1 MERTLQDVISH
12 IKGCTVTGDPK
23 NKIITDLTIDSRTA
37 GKGSL
42 FICLVGV
49 HTDGHAYIEKAASL
63 GAEAVLVEKDV
74 PPVPGLVMIRVKSTQ
89 ETMTELAPWFYDY
102 PAQKMRMIGITG
114 TNGKT
119 TTTNILRTLLT
130 NTGHKV
136 GLIGTINIMIGDE
149 VEASHNTTPDVVD
162 LQRTLCRMADAGCDY
177 VVMEVSSH
185 ALALNRVAGIEYDTA
200 ALTNITQDH
209 LDFHKTMENYREA
222 KALLFT
228 HLHEGRKK
236 GKTAIFNMDD
246 ASSPLI
252 MNRVKTKVMTYGKAR
267 TNDVYPIR
275 FHVGAKHMEL
285 SLHTPEGN
293 MDLRLHITGEFNVY
307 NVMTAVCAALAE
319 GLKHD
324 DIVRGLDN
332 FAGVPGRFQLI
343 DAGQPFTVIV
353 DYAHTPDGLDNVLRT
368 A

>member
-1 MERTLQDVISH
+1 MKKS
-12 IKGCTVTGDPK
+12 GDSV
-23 NKIITDLTIDSRTA
+23 DSEKMKRAELLYRRRRA
-37 GKGSL
+37 GL
-42 FICLVGV
+42 DMP
-49 HTDGHAYIEKAASL
+49 DGHYT
-63 GAEAVLVEKDV
+63 KDV
-74 PPVPGLVMIRVKSTQ
+74 FQLSSKEWQPCCR
-89 ETMTELAPWFYDY
+89 
-102 PAQKMRMIGITG
+102 
-114 TNGKT
+114 
-119 TTTNILRTLLT
+119 
-130 NTGHKV
+130 
-136 GLIGTINIMIGDE
+136 NIMIGDE
-149 VEASHNTTPDVVD
+149 VEASHNTTPDVGD

-343 DAGQPFTVIV
+343 ELMVPPGDS
-353 DYAHTPDGLDNVLRT
+353 TPTLRRVSQGIR
-368 A
+368 ALRARAASGA

>member
-1 MERTLQDVISH
+1 
-12 IKGCTVTGDPK
+12 
-23 NKIITDLTIDSRTA
+23 
-37 GKGSL
+37 
-42 FICLVGV
+42 
-49 HTDGHAYIEKAASL
+49 
-63 GAEAVLVEKDV
+63 
-74 PPVPGLVMIRVKSTQ
+74 
-89 ETMTELAPWFYDY
+89 
-102 PAQKMRMIGITG
+102 
-114 TNGKT
+114 
-119 TTTNILRTLLT
+119 
-130 NTGHKV
+130 
-136 GLIGTINIMIGDE
+136 MIGDE

-228 HLHEGRKK
+228 HLHEAAKRERRHLH
-236 GKTAIFNMDD
+236 MDD

-368 A
+368 ARQITKADCGPSSAAAVTGMPKSVPSWESWLWSLLISLLLRATTRAVKIRTPSFAISRRVFQTIRSIKKSILFPIVGKQFNLLSPMHARKML

>member
-1 MERTLQDVISH
+1 
-12 IKGCTVTGDPK
+12 
-23 NKIITDLTIDSRTA
+23 
-37 GKGSL
+37 
-42 FICLVGV
+42 
-49 HTDGHAYIEKAASL
+49 
-63 GAEAVLVEKDV
+63 
-74 PPVPGLVMIRVKSTQ
+74 
-89 ETMTELAPWFYDY
+89 
-102 PAQKMRMIGITG
+102 
-114 TNGKT
+114 
-119 TTTNILRTLLT
+119 
-130 NTGHKV
+130 
-136 GLIGTINIMIGDE
+136 
-149 VEASHNTTPDVVD
+149 
-162 LQRTLCRMADAGCDY
+162 
-177 VVMEVSSH
+177 
-185 ALALNRVAGIEYDTA
+185 
-200 ALTNITQDH
+200 
-209 LDFHKTMENYREA
+209 
-222 KALLFT
+222 
-228 HLHEGRKK
+228 
-236 GKTAIFNMDD
+236 MDD

-368 A
+368 ARQITKGRLWAVFGCGGDRDAKSVPSWESWLWSLLISLLLRATTRAVKIRTPSFAISRRVFRQSAA